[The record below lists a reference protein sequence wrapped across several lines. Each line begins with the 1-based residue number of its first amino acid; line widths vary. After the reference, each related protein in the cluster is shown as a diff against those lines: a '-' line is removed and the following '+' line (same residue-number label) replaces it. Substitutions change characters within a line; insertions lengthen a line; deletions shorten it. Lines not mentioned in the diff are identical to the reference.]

1 MQKMQV
7 FPPFL
12 IPRKEYVPMNDET
25 IKPELAEEELPVSEP
40 EAADALSSPILD
52 AEETAPS
59 PEAPEEDIPAD
70 IENIP
75 EENVPAPEEIQET
88 PSEPVSAEE
97 TAAPETEPQVQTQNQ
112 PVQQQQPFFRQ
123 PHPVQNYNQPQ
134 YGYGLHPQQPVQPG
148 QVYSNQNAVPQWNAP
163 VQPAYGAQQPFYGQQ
178 QPYNNQQP
186 YPQQYGCN
194 PYPQGYPQQQGM
206 MYGQPQPPAPV
217 RKKKAAPPLTPGQKK
232 IVRLLQIS
240 AILLVLIFLYC
251 IISDA
256 VLYATGGGSRN
267 TSEYTQPRENVV
279 MYQEGKP
286 EGALDTDA
294 EPDENGAYSVEDI
307 AALVGPSIVQI
318 TTYTDGEETGG
329 GSGIILSEEGYILT
343 NAHVIMDSDSYDI
356 IVYGDEKLYPAE
368 LVGYDSKSDLAVLH
382 TDIDGLIPATL
393 GDSDELAVGEEVVA
407 IGSPAGLTGTVTNGI
422 VSALGRQIRTE
433 QTGFYMECIQTN
445 AAISPGNS
453 GGALVNM
460 YGQVVGITSS
470 KYAALYGST
479 YEGLGFAITINQ
491 ALPIAEEL
499 MNQGY
504 VSGRVRIGITFVA
517 METEAVAEE
526 FAKMYNLKKAP
537 ELKGVWIQEIS
548 ADCDIAKSG
557 LEVNDLILSVEG
569 KAVNNYDELCAAI
582 EGIGA
587 GVPLEAECRRYSE
600 DGTYKDFTI
609 EFELMEDTS
618 GDY

>member
-1 MQKMQV
+1 
-7 FPPFL
+7 
-12 IPRKEYVPMNDET
+12 MNDET
-25 IKPELAEEELPVSEP
+25 IKPKLAKEELPVSEP
-40 EAADALSSPILD
+40 ETADALSSPILD
-52 AEETAPS
+52 AEETALS
-59 PEAPEEDIPAD
+59 PEAPAEEIPAD
-70 IENIP
+70 SENIP
-75 EENVPAPEEIQET
+75 AEEAAPASEEIQQA
-88 PSEPVSAEE
+88 PSEPVPAEE
-97 TAAPETEPQVQTQNQ
+97 TAAPETNPRQQPQVQTQHQ
-112 PVQQQQPFFRQ
+112 PVPPQKPFFQQ
-123 PHPVQNYNQPQ
+123 PHPAQPYNQPQ

-148 QVYSNQNAVPQWNAP
+148 PAYNNNNQAPQWNGAAQP
-163 VQPAYGAQQPFYGQQ
+163 VYGAQQAFYGQQ
-178 QPYNNQQP
+178 QMQQP
-186 YPQQYGCN
+186 YPQQYGRN
-194 PYPQGYPQQQGM
+194 TPYPQQQGM
-206 MYGQPQPPAPV
+206 MYAQPQPPAPV
-217 RKKKAAPPLTPGQKK
+217 KKKKAAPPLTPGQKK

-240 AILLVLIFLYC
+240 AVLLVLLFLYC

-256 VLYATGGGSRN
+256 VLYATGGSKS
-267 TSEYTQPRENVV
+267 TSEYTPPRENVV

-286 EGALDTDA
+286 EAALQTSA
-294 EPDENGAYSVEDI
+294 EPDESGAYSVEEI

-343 NAHVIMDSDSYDI
+343 NAHVIIDSDSYDI
-356 IVYGDEKLYPAE
+356 IVYGDEELYPAE

-382 TDIDGLIPATL
+382 TDTDGLIPATL

-479 YEGLGFAITINQ
+479 YEGLGFAITVNQ
-491 ALPIAEEL
+491 ALPIVEEL
-499 MNQGY
+499 MSQGY
-504 VSGRVRIGITFVA
+504 VSGRVRIGITFVS
-517 METEAVAEE
+517 METEMVAEE
-526 FAKMYNLKKAP
+526 FAEMYNLKKTP
-537 ELKGVWIQEIS
+537 ERKGVWIQEIS

-569 KAVNNYDELCAAI
+569 TKVNNYDELCAAI

-600 DGTYKDFTI
+600 DGTYEDFTI